1 MGLKGLILM
10 VALYSEYLNL
20 WVWRKKALKEPELRA
35 TKEMKYEMTP
45 FGANTLVLNGKTSGN
60 KNPVVKLIQ
69 RFEAFSTMQVV
80 FIGFWCPLFT
90 QT

>member
-1 MGLKGLILM
+1 M

-45 FGANTLVLNGKTSGN
+45 FGANTLVLNGKTPDN
-60 KNPVVKLIQ
+60 KSPSLN
-69 RFEAFSTMQVV
+69 S
-80 FIGFWCPLFT
+80 FT
-90 QT
+90 DFLL